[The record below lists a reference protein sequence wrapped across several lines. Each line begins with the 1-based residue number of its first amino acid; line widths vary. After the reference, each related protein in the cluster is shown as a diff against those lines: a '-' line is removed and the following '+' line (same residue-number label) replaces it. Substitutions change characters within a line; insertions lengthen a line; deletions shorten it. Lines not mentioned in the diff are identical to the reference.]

1 MPLGWLGFHTD
12 YFVSRHNSLPR
23 RRGRGCPWPKGVL
36 PLGKSLLPQCHVRIL
51 PRSRAQGSFPRT
63 GRHVYGR
70 SPSPQVR
77 RLEAKSHL
85 RRGAQPRCGRQAPRQ
100 RDRRGEASSLN
111 NATCS
116 PLYAYTPYTCTC
128 AMRYCPKGRK
138 EKGGVHIGTFLL
150 VESLISMRNFR
161 F

>member
-51 PRSRAQGSFPRT
+51 PRSRAQGSLPRT

-70 SPSPQVR
+70 SSSAQVS

-85 RRGAQPRCGRQAPRQ
+85 RRRAQPRRGRQAPRQ
-100 RDRRGEASSLN
+100 RDDRGEASSLN
-111 NATCS
+111 NSFCS
-116 PLYAYTPYTCTC
+116 PSTYTHILARVLLPERYKQGLAY
-128 AMRYCPKGRK
+128 
-138 EKGGVHIGTFLL
+138 IGTFLREEIL
-150 VESLISMRNFR
+150 MSMENFL